1 MNSRKDLLE
10 NKKAL
15 KSLTLMNNKNIENNT
30 FYVGSDMKI
39 QIEVN
44 KYMIN
49 QSPNIILEFVD
60 SKGQVSLVLQP
71 KAMMQEQFII
81 KKTQF
86 YCHLKI
92 SVIPIYIL

>member
-15 KSLTLMNNKNIENNT
+15 NHTLMNNKNIENNT

-44 KYMIN
+44 KYRSIN
-49 QSPNIILEFVD
+49 HQI
-60 SKGQVSLVLQP
+60 
-71 KAMMQEQFII
+71 
-81 KKTQF
+81 
-86 YCHLKI
+86 
-92 SVIPIYIL
+92 